1 MIARLPDDPAEIDVT
16 VASAARIYDYY
27 LGGHDNYPADQAAA
41 ENALSAVPQGRTIA
55 RANRRF
61 LARAVLYMADQ
72 GIGQFID
79 LGTGIPTRPNVH
91 EVARSVIPGTRVV
104 YVDNDPLVT
113 AHNRGLLARTEGIA
127 AVRGDIR
134 EPHRILASPEL
145 GQLIDFDQPVGVLF
159 VAVLHFIPPED
170 DPESLIRSFTM
181 CMTGGSYLAVSH
193 ISSDGTSPDVA
204 AAVRRAY
211 QMASAPAVFRTA
223 DQIHGFFDGL
233 DLVPP
238 GLTDVLSW
246 PSRTPVGVSPPALSI
261 LAGVGSKPSRAVG

>member
-1 MIARLPDDPAEIDVT
+1 MTARLPDDPAGVDVT
-16 VASAARIYDYY
+16 VASPARIYDYY

-41 ENALSAVPQGRTIA
+41 ENALTAVPQGRTIA

-61 LARAVLYMADQ
+61 LARAVRYMADQ

-91 EVARSVIPGTRVV
+91 EVARSVIPGARVV

-113 AHNRGLLARTEGIA
+113 AHNRALLARAEGIA
-127 AVRGDIR
+127 AVHGDIR
-134 EPHRILASPEL
+134 EPHGILTSPEL

-170 DPESLIRSFTM
+170 DSESLVRSFAM

-204 AAVRRAY
+204 AAVQRAY
-211 QMASAPAVFRTA
+211 RTASAPAVFRTA
-223 DQIHGFFDGL
+223 DQIRGFFDGM

-246 PSRTPVGVSPPALSI
+246 PSRTPVGVSPPALWV
-261 LAGVGSKPSRAVG
+261 LAGVGRKPSRAAR